1 MSKIEIQKVSARGN
15 LGKMTHSYN
24 IFFEEEYTEQ
34 GYSLAQLVEL
44 RDFLTEYINNE
55 TRQNHEQE

>member
-1 MSKIEIQKVSARGN
+1 MSHIEIQKATIRGKEG
-15 LGKMTHSYN
+15 LTHAYN

-34 GYSLAQLVEL
+34 GYALAQLVEL

-55 TRQNHEQE
+55 TRQDHEQE

>member
-1 MSKIEIQKVSARGN
+1 MSHIEIQKATIRGKEG
-15 LGKMTHSYN
+15 LKHAYN

-34 GYSLAQLVEL
+34 GYALAQLAEL

>member
-1 MSKIEIQKVSARGN
+1 MSHIEIQKVTIRGEEG
-15 LGKMTHSYN
+15 LKHAYN

-34 GYSLAQLVEL
+34 GYALVQLVEL

-55 TRQNHEQE
+55 TRQDHEQE